1 MATIITLIE
10 GPRQSGKTFLL
21 HALSTAALAAG
32 RSIFALDEPEVK
44 LFLEDP
50 KTRMTRFRG
59 RRFDDVFL
67 VGPDV
72 VKAMTHL
79 TVGQIITFPFSVRF
93 INLNITEINASDYAT
108 IK

>member
-1 MATIITLIE
+1 MTTVTLIE
-10 GPRQSGKTFLL
+10 GPRASGKTFLL
-21 HALSTAALAAG
+21 HALSTAALAAN

-50 KTRMTRFRG
+50 ETHSARFRG
-59 RRFDDVFL
+59 HRFDDVFL

-72 VKAMTHL
+72 VKVMTQL
-79 TVGQIITFPFSVRF
+79 AVSQVITFPFSVRF